1 MYRNNQNLKHNKT
14 MEKNSITENDIR
26 ATLSGGKNIS
36 KPKFIV
42 LLILLCI
49 CFLGTLASG
58 IMIIINSER
67 IAEIVIYALIILAV
81 LFLYMYPIYTVV
93 NHKKKIRLWLA
104 DAVLLDAYCYRSFDD
119 PSIMNMRWSAVNQ
132 NDNMRRNSFGAKI
145 SVSFFYDNQ
154 QFVRRS
160 GSKKQNTFLYQI
172 DGYNAVYKKY
182 VDLNIKILYSPRY
195 DEVMIPEQ

>member
-1 MYRNNQNLKHNKT
+1 MYRDNQNLKHNKT

-104 DAVLLDAYCYRSFDD
+104 DDVLLDAYCYRLFDD
-119 PSIMNMRWSAVNQ
+119 HSIMNMRWSAVNQ
-132 NDNMRRNSFGAKI
+132 NDNKRRNSFGAKI

-160 GSKKQNTFLYQI
+160 GSKN
-172 DGYNAVYKKY
+172 
-182 VDLNIKILYSPRY
+182 KIRFYIRSTDIMRFIRNMSI
-195 DEVMIPEQ
+195 EI

>member
-1 MYRNNQNLKHNKT
+1 
-14 MEKNSITENDIR
+14 MEKNNITENDIR

-93 NHKKKIRLWLA
+93 NHKKKSGYGLPMPYYLTHIVIDRL
-104 DAVLLDAYCYRSFDD
+104 
-119 PSIMNMRWSAVNQ
+119 
-132 NDNMRRNSFGAKI
+132 
-145 SVSFFYDNQ
+145 
-154 QFVRRS
+154 
-160 GSKKQNTFLYQI
+160 T
-172 DGYNAVYKKY
+172 
-182 VDLNIKILYSPRY
+182 
-195 DEVMIPEQ
+195 IPV

>member
-67 IAEIVIYALIILAV
+67 IAEIVIYATRCFVFIYV
-81 LFLYMYPIYTVV
+81 SNLYSSESQE
-93 NHKKKIRLWLA
+93 KIRLWLA

-119 PSIMNMRWSAVNQ
+119 PSIMNMCWSAVNQ
-132 NDNMRRNSFGAKI
+132 NDNKRGNSFGAKI

-182 VDLNIKILYSPRY
+182 VDRNIKILYSPRY

>member
-58 IMIIINSER
+58 VMIIIN
-67 IAEIVIYALIILAV
+67 
-81 LFLYMYPIYTVV
+81 
-93 NHKKKIRLWLA
+93 
-104 DAVLLDAYCYRSFDD
+104 
-119 PSIMNMRWSAVNQ
+119 NMPHQ
-132 NDNMRRNSFGAKI
+132 
-145 SVSFFYDNQ
+145 
-154 QFVRRS
+154 
-160 GSKKQNTFLYQI
+160 
-172 DGYNAVYKKY
+172 
-182 VDLNIKILYSPRY
+182 
-195 DEVMIPEQ
+195 